1 MNNIKLLR
9 FFVFVF
15 FLLLNNLVI
24 SSVYSQ
30 ITGKIIIKINDNII
44 TTLDLQNEKKFLI
57 FLNPN
62 LNNLSKDK
70 VESISLDSLK
80 NRKIKEIELK
90 NFINLDDE
98 NLEREIINKFL
109 SNNNLN
115 NKENLLLTL
124 DQINLNYNYLKKN
137 LVIDNIWRE
146 FIFNKFKS
154 QVKVN
159 IQELKKKLEN
169 QPLDI
174 DEYNVSEILFESN
187 KKANINELTNQIFE
201 EINSSGFENAA
212 SIFSISES
220 KNIGGKI
227 GWVKSNQI
235 SEKILNEIKKGE
247 NLIGPIKI
255 NNGYL
260 IIKINEKRKSNEE
273 INLDQDLQKLIAI
286 ETQKELNKLGYIYF
300 NKIKKRTFI
309 SEL

>member
-1 MNNIKLLR
+1 
-9 FFVFVF
+9 
-15 FLLLNNLVI
+15 
-24 SSVYSQ
+24 
-30 ITGKIIIKINDNII
+30 
-44 TTLDLQNEKKFLI
+44 
-57 FLNPN
+57 

-115 NKENLLLTL
+115 NKENLLLIL

-137 LVIDNIWRE
+137 LIIDNLWRE
-146 FIFNKFKS
+146 FIFKKFES
-154 QVKVN
+154 QVKVDV
-159 IQELKKKLEN
+159 QELKKKLEN

-174 DEYNVSEILFESN
+174 DEYNISEILFEISN
-187 KKANINELTNQIFE
+187 NANINELTNQIFK
-201 EINSSGFENAA
+201 EINLSGFENAA
-212 SIFSISES
+212 GIFSISES
-220 KNIGGKI
+220 KNVGGKI

-235 SEKILNEIKKGE
+235 SEKILSEIKKGE

-260 IIKINEKRKSNEE
+260 IIKINEKRKSNKK
-273 INLDQDLQKLIAI
+273 INLDEELQKLINI
-286 ETQKELNKLGYIYF
+286 ETDKELNKFGFIYF
-300 NKIKKRTFI
+300 NKIKKRVFI
-309 SEL
+309 SEI

>member
-98 NLEREIINKFL
+98 NLEIEIINKFL
-109 SNNNLN
+109 SNNNFN
-115 NKENLLLTL
+115 NKENLLLAL
-124 DQINLNYNYLKKN
+124 GQINLNYNYLKKN
-137 LVIDNIWRE
+137 LIIDNLWRE
-146 FIFNKFKS
+146 FIFKKFES
-154 QVKVN
+154 QVNVDV
-159 IQELKKKLEN
+159 QELKQKLEN

-174 DEYNVSEILFESN
+174 YEYNISEILFEISN
-187 KKANINELTNQIFE
+187 NANINELTNQIFE
-201 EINSSGFENAA
+201 EINLSGFENAA
-212 SIFSISES
+212 GIFSISES
-220 KNIGGKI
+220 KNVGGKL

-273 INLDQDLQKLIAI
+273 INLDQDLKKLIAI
-286 ETQKELNKLGYIYF
+286 ETQKELNKLGFIYF